1 MGLPGGGRTLPTT
14 RLLRHFNLIYIPPF
28 SSENLFR
35 IFSKI
40 LESAF
45 TAYPESWKSA
55 INSVTRLSI
64 ALYERAVQVLLP
76 LPSKSHY
83 SFNLR
88 QVSELVQGLT
98 LVPSKKVTGVSDDK
112 HQLSLL
118 MRLWVHESL
127 RVFSDRLVNE
137 EDKQVFTQCLK
148 DTVEEDTQQARYLFI

>member
-1 MGLPGGGRTLPTT
+1 
-14 RLLRHFNLIYIPPF
+14 
-28 SSENLFR
+28 
-35 IFSKI
+35 
-40 LESAF
+40 
-45 TAYPESWKSA
+45 
-55 INSVTRLSI
+55 VTRLSI
-64 ALYERAVQVLLP
+64 ALYEKAVQVLLP
-76 LPSKSHY
+76 LPAKSHY

-98 LVPSKKVTGVSDDK
+98 LVPSKKVTAVSEEK
-112 HQLSLL
+112 NQLSLL